1 MVSGDRVPATS
12 LVAFGG
18 GGSSGGWAAAGSLAG
33 LALASEVLQIVNTLI
48 GMVILNRV
56 TKATSFAELV
66 EVVAAGFNTLG
77 WGAVPAYALM
87 LHGITILPL
96 MSAILFIVL
105 AGTIFGPVKG
115 TFIVSLSLSSAAA
128 ISATLSRRI
137 AAQRGFSLA
146 KLDERAAAVDKA
158 IAKKPWHTSLL
169 LVTLLRLSPVLPFT
183 FSNYLAGVT
192 SIGVPTF
199 FLGTL
204 LGTLPTQAI
213 YVSAGAIGRKALQG
227 GVKLP
232 KEVALMGLVATA
244 AAILLIGRVAS
255 QTIAGMDLE
264 EVRRRSK
271 SDRGRWMGDAALEK
285 ASGQR

>member
-1 MVSGDRVPATS
+1 MVSADRAPATS

-169 LVTLLRLSPVLPFT
+169 LVTLLRLSPVLTFT

-264 EVRRRSK
+264 EEAKKVK
-271 SDRGRWMGDAALEK
+271 V
-285 ASGQR
+285 